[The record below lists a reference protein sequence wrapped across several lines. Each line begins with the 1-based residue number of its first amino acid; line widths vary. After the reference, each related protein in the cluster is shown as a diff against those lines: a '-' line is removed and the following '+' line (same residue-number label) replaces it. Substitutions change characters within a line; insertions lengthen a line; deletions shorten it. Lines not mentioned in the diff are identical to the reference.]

1 VRWLKK
7 RYTPLFFTA
16 APKKPHVFRFRER
29 AFILGELGMMYAV
42 IKTGG
47 KQYKVRP
54 GDVLKIEKLT
64 AEAGE
69 NVDFDEVLL
78 VGDDDKIE
86 IGTPIVS
93 GGKVSAMV
101 RLQARAPKVKIIK
114 FRRRKHYRKQMG
126 HRQYYTEVQVTQ
138 IAADGFTTAIHTSL
152 DK

>member
-1 VRWLKK
+1 
-7 RYTPLFFTA
+7 
-16 APKKPHVFRFRER
+16 
-29 AFILGELGMMYAV
+29 MMYAV

-69 NVDFDEVLL
+69 NVDFNEVLL
-78 VGDDDKIE
+78 VGDEDKIE

-93 GGKVSAMV
+93 GGKVSATV

-138 IAADGFTTAIHTSL
+138 IAADGFTTATHTSL